1 MLRAPPTLFES
12 HVTYVGRPHVHRR
25 HFLIE
30 QLDPR
35 IRPAGG
41 GAPTCGQPVLGER
54 RGAEQPELVDGL
66 AERIDGAEERG
77 GVGGLRL
84 VGAAGGLSSSSVKPG
99 YL

>member
-1 MLRAPPTLFES
+1 MCGTLRAPASPFES
-12 HVTYVGRPHVHRR
+12 HVTYVGGPLVHCR

-35 IRPAGG
+35 VGPAGG
-41 GAPTCGQPVLGER
+41 GAPAGGQPVLGER

-77 GVGGLRL
+77 GVGAEDARRVVCRGG
-84 VGAAGGLSSSSVKPG
+84 GALE
-99 YL
+99 